1 MTSKLKYYIYAYI
14 RSQDSSEGKAGTPYY
29 IGKGTAKRAWSKGI
43 GEIGKPSNNMYI
55 VIMESNLSELGALAL
70 ERRYI
75 KWYGRIDLNTGTLR
89 NKTSGGDGI
98 GSDTAKMLAKKQY
111 ENGTHN
117 FIGSNE
123 KRVLNGTHNGLGSDK
138 NNLSASRELV
148 IEVKELFKTL
158 KVKQPP
164 FVHTQSNTW
173 LEEMKITLTR
183 VSNNEIPAPLFDHY
197 RKGKSGKTPS
207 TESRLKSS
215 IAQKGRTKPQFFSII
230 KSKKTYGKA
239 NLSKYFPEFKYYY

>member
-14 RSQDSSEGKAGTPYY
+14 RSPDSSTGKAGTPYY

-55 VIMESNLSELGALAL
+55 VIMESNLSEIGALAL

-98 GSDTAKMLAKKQY
+98 GSDTARMLTKTQF

-123 KRVLNGTHNGLGSDK
+123 KRVLNGTHPGVGPDK
-138 NNLSASRELV
+138 NKLSASRELV

-158 KVKQPP
+158 KLKQPP
-164 FVHTQSNTW
+164 CIHTRSNTC
-173 LEEMKITLTR
+173 
-183 VSNNEIPAPLFDHY
+183 
-197 RKGKSGKTPS
+197 
-207 TESRLKSS
+207 
-215 IAQKGRTKPQFFSII
+215 
-230 KSKKTYGKA
+230 
-239 NLSKYFPEFKYYY
+239 

>member
-1 MTSKLKYYIYAYI
+1 
-14 RSQDSSEGKAGTPYY
+14 
-29 IGKGTAKRAWSKGI
+29 
-43 GEIGKPSNNMYI
+43 
-55 VIMESNLSELGALAL
+55 MESNLSELGALAL

-98 GSDTAKMLAKKQY
+98 GSDTAKILAKKQF

-123 KRVLNGTHNGLGSDK
+123 KRVLNGTHPGLGPEK
-138 NNLSASRELV
+138 NKLSASRELV

-158 KVKQPP
+158 KLKQPP
-164 FVHTQSNTW
+164 FVHTKSNTW

-183 VSNNEIPAPLFDHY
+183 VSNNEIPAPIFVHY
-197 RKGKSGKTPS
+197 KKGKSRNP
-207 TESRLKSS
+207 
-215 IAQKGRTKPQFFSII
+215 PQ
-230 KSKKTYGKA
+230 
-239 NLSKYFPEFKYYY
+239 